1 MKNKKGESMTK
12 KLYFC
17 TACRKKVNKIENLLF
32 VEESKRGFCSEACI
46 INFFSPYME
55 AFDKEELK
63 QRELLGLNSS
73 EGDIGIYQDKNLFE
87 KVLYTPTEIWLEKN
101 EIGEEFYT
109 HILKINEEDYFI
121 VICTYYEGE
130 PAFVYFKTITKSL
143 KLLKYYQREVYLDQN
158 DINKNIYQSDK
169 GSDLSEGD
177 KELLDEIQL
186 PAEIVEDIDLK
197 KSELLAELLERRSDT
212 DIPFENYPDYDDYL
226 SLTLDDADDEFQ
238 SEDKSGD
245 DIITF
250 IKSFKKDNKAFF
262 YIAICL
268 RVTIPTT
275 NDIALLP
282 VLSFPSTDESL
293 YTHYA
298 VGEKKNNRLTS

>member
-1 MKNKKGESMTK
+1 MTK

-55 AFDKEELK
+55 AFDKDELK
-63 QRELLGLNSS
+63 QRDLLGLNST
-73 EGDIGIYQDKNLFE
+73 EGDIGIYQDKELFD
-87 KVLYTPTEIWLEKN
+87 KVLYHPTEIWLEKN
-101 EIGEEFYT
+101 ELGEEFYT
-109 HILKINEEDYFI
+109 HVLKINETDQFI
-121 VICTYYEGE
+121 IVCTYYEGG

-143 KLLKYYQREVYLDQN
+143 KLLKYYQKEVYLDQN
-158 DINKNIYQSDK
+158 DIHKNMHEPEMHS
-169 GSDLSEGD
+169 SMSAAD
-177 KELLDEIQL
+177 KELLDDIQL

-197 KSELLAELLERRSDT
+197 KSELLAELLERRKDS
-212 DIPFENYPDYDDYL
+212 DIPFEDFPAFDDYL
-226 SLTLDDADDEFQ
+226 SLTLDDADDEFH
-238 SEDKSGD
+238 SEDKAGD
-245 DIITF
+245 DIIIF
-250 IKSFKKDNKAFF
+250 IKSFKKENKAFF

-268 RVTIPTT
+268 QVTIPTT
-275 NDIALLP
+275 SDIALLP

-298 VGEKKNNRLTS
+298 VGEKKNHRLTS